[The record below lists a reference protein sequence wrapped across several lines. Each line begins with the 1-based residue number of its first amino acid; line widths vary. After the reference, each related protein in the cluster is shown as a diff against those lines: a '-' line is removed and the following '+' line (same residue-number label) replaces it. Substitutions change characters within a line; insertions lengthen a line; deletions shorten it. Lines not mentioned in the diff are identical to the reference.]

1 MVGLCD
7 CNNFFASCERVFR
20 PDLNGRPVVVLS
32 NNDGCIIAR
41 SNEAKALGIKMG
53 TPLFQAKDVIEKNGV
68 TVFSSNYQLYGDMS
82 NRVISILK
90 ETVPAI
96 EVYSI
101 DEAFLDL
108 EGLPLEGLQQ
118 KGRDLSARIRRDT
131 GIPVSIGIAPTK
143 TLAKIASKLC
153 KQYPKLRGCCLMYRP
168 QDIEKVLRK
177 FPVGDVWGVGRK
189 YRRKLESLGV
199 ETAWDFA
206 SLPRSEVSRM
216 MSITGVKTWL
226 ELHGEPCIR
235 FDDVP
240 RDRQSI
246 CVSRSFAHD
255 MTDLSQLDAAVATF
269 TTKVAEKLRAQQMK
283 AYVLHVFILTNRHR
297 DEKPQDYSIRTTGF
311 EVATNSTLELTEA
324 ASKAL
329 KVIFKKGFG
338 YKKAGV
344 MVTDLVDSDKV
355 QGVFFDTVDH
365 EKQDRLMKVIDS
377 INLSNGRSTVRVASN
392 GEMDQYSTRAH
403 VSRRF
408 TTRWDELMEVVV

>member
-20 PDLNGRPVVVLS
+20 PDLDGKPVVVLS

-53 TPLFQAKDVIEKNGV
+53 TPLFQARDVIEKNGV
-68 TVFSSNYQLYGDMS
+68 AVFSSNYQLYGDMC

-90 ETVPAI
+90 ETVPSI

-101 DEAFLDL
+101 DEAFLNL
-108 EGLPLEGLQQ
+108 EGLPLDGLQQ
-118 KGRDLSARIRRDT
+118 KGRDLSARIKKDT

-153 KQYPKLRGCCLMYRP
+153 KQYPKLKGCCLMHRP

-177 FPVGDVWGVGRK
+177 FPVGDVWGIGRK
-189 YRRKLESLGV
+189 YRRRLEQMGV
-199 ETAWDFA
+199 TTAWDFC
-206 SLPRSEVSRM
+206 SLPRAEVSRM
-216 MSITGVKTWL
+216 MSVTGVKTWL
-226 ELHGEPCIR
+226 ELHGEPCIG
-235 FDDVP
+235 FDDVTQE
-240 RDRQSI
+240 RQTL

-255 MTDLSQLDAAVATF
+255 VYDLNQLDAAIATF
-269 TTKVAEKLRAQQMK
+269 TGKVAEKLRRQNLK
-283 AYVLHVFILTNRHR
+283 ASVLHVFILTNRHR
-297 DEKPQDYSIRTTGF
+297 DEHPQDYSIRTTGF
-311 EVATNSTLELTEA
+311 EVAINSTIEMSEA
-324 ASKAL
+324 AAAAL
-329 KVIFKKGFG
+329 KAIYKKGFG
-338 YKKAGV
+338 YKRAGV

-377 INLSNGRSTVRVASN
+377 INALNGNSTVRIASN
-392 GEMDQYSTRAH
+392 GEMDQFSTRTR
-403 VSRRF
+403 VSRRY

>member
-1 MVGLCD
+1 MIGLCD

-20 PDLNGRPVVVLS
+20 PDLDGKPVVVLS

-53 TPLFQAKDVIEKNGV
+53 TPLFQARDVIEQNNV
-68 TVFSSNYQLYGDMS
+68 SVFSSNYQLYGDMS

-101 DEAFLDL
+101 DEAFLNL
-108 EGLPLEGLQQ
+108 EGLPLDGLQQ
-118 KGRDLSARIRRDT
+118 KGRDLSARIKKDT

-177 FPVGDVWGVGRK
+177 FPVGDVWGIGRK
-189 YRRKLESLGV
+189 YRRKLQLMGV
-199 ETAWDFA
+199 SSAWDFC
-206 SLPRSEVSRM
+206 SLPRAEVSRL
-216 MSITGVKTWL
+216 MSVTGVKTWM
-226 ELHGEPCIR
+226 ELHGEPCIG
-235 FDDVP
+235 FDEVP
-240 RDRQSI
+240 QDRQTI

-255 MTDLSQLDAAVATF
+255 MTDLGQLDAAVATF
-269 TTKVAEKLRAQQMK
+269 TSKVAEKLRARKLK
-283 AYVLHVFILTNRHR
+283 ASVIHVFILTNRHR

-311 EVATNSTLELTEA
+311 EVATNSTIELTEA
-324 ASKAL
+324 ASEAL
-329 KVIFKKGFG
+329 KYIYKKGFG
-338 YKKAGV
+338 YKRAGV

-377 INLSNGRSTVRVASN
+377 INSVSGRSTVRIASN
-392 GEMDQYSTRAH
+392 GEMDDFSTRSR
-403 VSRRF
+403 VSKRY

>member
-20 PDLNGRPVVVLS
+20 PDLDGKPVVVLS

-41 SNEAKALGIKMG
+41 SNEAKALGIRMG

-68 TVFSSNYQLYGDMS
+68 AVFSSNYQLYGDMS

-90 ETVPAI
+90 ETVPSI

-101 DEAFLDL
+101 DEAFLNL

-118 KGRDLSARIRRDT
+118 KGRDLSARIRKDT
-131 GIPVSIGIAPTK
+131 GIPVSIGMAPTK

-153 KQYPKLRGCCLMYRP
+153 KQYPKLKGCCLMYRP

-177 FPVGDVWGVGRK
+177 FPVGDVWGIGRK
-189 YRRKLESLGV
+189 YRRKLELMGV
-199 ETAWDFA
+199 NTAWDFC
-206 SLPRSEVSRM
+206 SLPRSEVSRL
-216 MSITGVKTWL
+216 MSVTGVKTWL
-226 ELHGEPCIR
+226 ELHGEPCIE
-235 FDDVP
+235 FDEVP
-240 RDRQSI
+240 QERQTI

-255 MTDLSQLDAAVATF
+255 MRDLSQLDAAVATF
-269 TTKVAEKLRAQQMK
+269 TAKVAEKLRRQDMK
-283 AYVLHVFILTNRHR
+283 ASVLHVFILTNRHR
-297 DEKPQDYSIRTTGF
+297 EDHPQDYSIRTTGF
-311 EVATNSTLELTEA
+311 EVATNSTIEMTEA
-324 ASKAL
+324 ASQAL
-329 KVIFKKGFG
+329 KAIYKKGFG
-338 YKKAGV
+338 YKRAGV
-344 MVTDLVDSDKV
+344 MVTDLVDSGKV

-377 INLSNGRSTVRVASN
+377 INAASGNATVRIASN
-392 GEMDQYSTRAH
+392 GEMDQFSTRTR
-403 VSRRF
+403 VSKRY

>member
-1 MVGLCD
+1 MIGLCD

-20 PDLNGRPVVVLS
+20 PDLDGKPVVVLS

-53 TPLFQAKDVIEKNGV
+53 TPLFQARDVIEQNNV

-101 DEAFLDL
+101 DEAFLNL
-108 EGLPLEGLQQ
+108 EGLPLDGLQQ
-118 KGRDLSARIRRDT
+118 KGRDLSARIKKDT

-177 FPVGDVWGVGRK
+177 FPVGDVWGIGRK
-189 YRRKLESLGV
+189 YRRKLQLMGV
-199 ETAWDFA
+199 STAWDFC
-206 SLPRSEVSRM
+206 SLPRAEVSRL
-216 MSITGVKTWL
+216 MSVTGVKTWL
-226 ELHGEPCIR
+226 ELHGEPCIG
-235 FDDVP
+235 FDEVP
-240 RDRQSI
+240 QDRQTI

-255 MTDLSQLDAAVATF
+255 MTDLGQLDAAVATF
-269 TTKVAEKLRAQQMK
+269 TSKVAEKLRSRKLK
-283 AYVLHVFILTNRHR
+283 ASVIHVFILTNRHR

-311 EVATNSTLELTEA
+311 EVATNSTIELTQA
-324 ASKAL
+324 ASEAL
-329 KVIFKKGFG
+329 KAIYKKGFG
-338 YKKAGV
+338 YKRAGV

-377 INLSNGRSTVRVASN
+377 INSVSGRSTVRIASN
-392 GEMDQYSTRAH
+392 GEMDDFSTRSR
-403 VSRRF
+403 VSKRY

>member
-53 TPLFQAKDVIEKNGV
+53 TPLFQARDVIEKNGV
-68 TVFSSNYQLYGDMS
+68 AVFSSNYQLYGDMS

-90 ETVPAI
+90 ESVPAI

-101 DEAFLDL
+101 DEAFLNL

-118 KGRDLSARIRRDT
+118 KGRDLSARIKKDT

-153 KQYPKLRGCCLMYRP
+153 KQYPKLQGCCLMYRP
-168 QDIEKVLRK
+168 QDVEKVLRK
-177 FPVGDVWGVGRK
+177 FPVGDVWGIGRK
-189 YRRKLESLGV
+189 YRKKLELMGIH
-199 ETAWDFA
+199 TAWDFSA
-206 SLPRSEVSRM
+206 MPRSEVSRL
-216 MSITGVKTWL
+216 MSVTGVKTWL
-226 ELHGEPCIR
+226 ELRGEPCIE
-235 FDDVP
+235 FADVP
-240 RDRQSI
+240 QDRQTI
-246 CVSRSFAHD
+246 CVSRSFAPD

-269 TTKVAEKLRAQQMK
+269 TAKVAEKLRAQQMK

-311 EVATNSTLELTEA
+311 EVATNSTIELTEA
-324 ASKAL
+324 AATAL
-329 KVIFKKGFG
+329 RSIFKKGFG
-338 YKKAGV
+338 YKRAGV
-344 MVTDLVDSDKV
+344 MVTDLVASNRV
-355 QGVFFDTVDH
+355 QGVFFDNVDH
-365 EKQDRLMKVIDS
+365 EKHDRLMKVIDS
-377 INLSNGRSTVRVASN
+377 INSVNGKSTVRIASN
-392 GEMDQYSTRAH
+392 GDMDQFSTRSH
-403 VSRRF
+403 VSKRF